1 TDYVYKQKKC
11 LDKSGK
17 DRITYAYSFSYRKT
31 KVLLGENFCFFL
43 KKLLFPLGE
52 TFVFPKRN
60 SLFS

>member
-1 TDYVYKQKKC
+1 MLTVFPI
-11 LDKSGK
+11 G
-17 DRITYAYSFSYRKT
+17 KT
-31 KVLLGENFCFFL
+31 KVLLGENFSFLL